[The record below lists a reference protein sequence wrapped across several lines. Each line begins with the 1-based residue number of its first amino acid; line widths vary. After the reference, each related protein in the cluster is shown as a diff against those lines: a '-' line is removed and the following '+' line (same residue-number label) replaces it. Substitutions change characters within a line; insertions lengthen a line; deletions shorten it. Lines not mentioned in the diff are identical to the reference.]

1 MLLEGSQGRQTLFLS
16 LLCWQCGM
24 QMDGC
29 AVLRWACAVQCKR
42 KKMRQVE
49 SGGVVNKAFA

>member
-1 MLLEGSQGRQTLFLS
+1 MPADFC
-16 LLCWQCGM
+16 LCWTVALVCRWM
-24 QMDGC
+24 GC
-29 AVLRWACAVQCKR
+29 AALPWRVQCKR